1 MSPPRTGPL
10 QSVPP
15 GGPLRAAHH
24 PAPQPAASP
33 PRPDRGPGLPS
44 CSRLPS
50 LPLNSGAPAT
60 QPEGVK
66 AAPGGPPN
74 RSGLKITH
82 LQGLQE
88 AQRLLL
94 DIRQRTCRN
103 HKKRWLGGLPSPG
116 LGLQDT
122 RWERTPSLH
131 VQGGWAG
138 PPACGTRRQV
148 AALRTLP
155 TPAGV
160 GGLSLP
166 DPRPPSPG
174 SRDPRL
180 QTHGRGQEHRL
191 CCQTGLGSSLTRWV
205 PWKKR

>member
-1 MSPPRTGPL
+1 MAGWPADLQPGSRQQLPQGLLRLPDLQLRLPPKEGQRLPLLPPVRLQGGEEQPQGSPGPPPAAPAPWQGPCLRGQAVSPPRTGPL

-33 PRPDRGPGLPS
+33 PRPGRGPGLPS

-66 AAPGGPPN
+66 AAPSGPPN

-116 LGLQDT
+116 LGL
-122 RWERTPSLH
+122 
-131 VQGGWAG
+131 
-138 PPACGTRRQV
+138 
-148 AALRTLP
+148 
-155 TPAGV
+155 
-160 GGLSLP
+160 
-166 DPRPPSPG
+166 
-174 SRDPRL
+174 
-180 QTHGRGQEHRL
+180 
-191 CCQTGLGSSLTRWV
+191 
-205 PWKKR
+205 